1 MKSSLCNTLIIP
13 LMMELFRPASSFAP
27 SNINALSSTSTTQQP
42 TSSLNMVPLEGMNA
56 INSASSLIST
66 ISADIDNIPSN
77 EFATVFAGGITVMI
91 GGVLSTV
98 MVGFLLES
106 GNSYASVVAD
116 SYAQGGDEEF
126 WESLSPE
133 DQVKTRE
140 LMEKLRQSK
149 EGKGKGSVPAAPT
162 ADAVIATK
170 AVTEP
175 EKVGAGSK
183 KEEISMFSDYED

>member
-1 MKSSLCNTLIIP
+1 
-13 LMMELFRPASSFAP
+13 
-27 SNINALSSTSTTQQP
+27 
-42 TSSLNMVPLEGMNA
+42 
-56 INSASSLIST
+56 
-66 ISADIDNIPSN
+66 
-77 EFATVFAGGITVMI
+77 MI

-116 SYAQGGDEEF
+116 SYVQGGDEEF

-149 EGKGKGSVPAAPT
+149 EQGKGNGDKGSSDLNASEPASSSET
-162 ADAVIATK
+162 AKDASSK
-170 AVTEP
+170 
-175 EKVGAGSK
+175 GGQK
-183 KEEISMFSDYED
+183 KEEISMFSDYEED